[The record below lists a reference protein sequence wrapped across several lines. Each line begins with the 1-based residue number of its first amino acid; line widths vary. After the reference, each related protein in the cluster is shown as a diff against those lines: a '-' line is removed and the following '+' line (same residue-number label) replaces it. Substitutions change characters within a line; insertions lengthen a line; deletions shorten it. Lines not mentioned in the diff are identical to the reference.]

1 MTFKEPWSKRHK
13 KVTHNLPYSFSNSF
27 AEPLTSDELLVYAK
41 ARDDQDI
48 INQFHHHSLEY
59 SANGGSFDLRQEIAK
74 LYGSEI
80 AADNILVFAGGQ
92 VAIQTC
98 AFALLNS
105 DSHAIVFTPGYQ
117 SVQDAPLFANA
128 QVTKI
133 QLSADNNWQIDLNK
147 VAAAIKSN
155 TRYIVINEPANP
167 SGTIMHIER
176 QRGLIALAKK
186 HDIYILSDE
195 AYRLLEQDKNDRLP
209 SMADVYSKGISCC
222 TLSKPWGACGVS
234 IGWLALQNMS
244 VRQKCIDI
252 QYFGTASLSRASEI
266 QAIMTLRASETIL
279 QKNLGIIFENLNLLD
294 QFFTT
299 YAEFFEWSRPKA
311 GSIGFVKFKGPFS
324 SEKLGS
330 ELAKVGISIKPAY
343 VFADNSESF
352 KQYFRIGFGERK
364 MPQVLAVLIK
374 FVEDNQQYW

>member
-13 KVTHNLPYSFSNSF
+13 KVTHELPHSFSNSF
-27 AEPLTSDELLVYAK
+27 AQPLTSSQLLAFSKV
-41 ARDDQDI
+41 RGDQDI
-48 INQFHHHSLEY
+48 IDQFYNHSLEY

-105 DSHAIVFTPGYQ
+105 DSHAIVFSPGYQ
-117 SVQDAPLFANA
+117 SVQDAPLFTNA

-133 QLSADNNWQIDLNK
+133 QLSADNHWQIDLNK

-167 SGTIMHIER
+167 SGKIMHIER
-176 QRGLIALAKK
+176 QQALIELAKK
-186 HDIYILSDE
+186 HNIYILSDE
-195 AYRLLEQDKNDRLP
+195 AYRLLEHDKNDRLP
-209 SMADVYSKGISCC
+209 SMADVYSNGISCC

-234 IGWLALQNMS
+234 IGWLALQNIN
-244 VRQKCIDI
+244 VKQKCIDV
-252 QYFGTASLSRASEI
+252 QYFGTATLSRASEI
-266 QAIMTLRASETIL
+266 QAIMTLRASKSIL
-279 QKNLGIIFENLNLLD
+279 QKNLNIILENLKLLD
-294 QFFTT
+294 QFFKT

-311 GSIGFVKFKGPFS
+311 GSVGFVKFKGPFS
-324 SEKLGS
+324 SEELGS
-330 ELAKVGISIKPAY
+330 QLAKAGISIKPAY
-343 VFADNSESF
+343 VFADNTESF
-352 KQYFRIGFGERK
+352 DQYFRIGFGESK
-364 MPQVLAVLIK
+364 MPQTLNALTK
-374 FVEDNQQYW
+374 FVEDNRQYW